1 MVPDG
6 GDDGRKGLGGTGGR
20 SDGGGGGGGTSG
32 GGALRGDM
40 LPLPDAGTVPPWDAS
55 MSSALTPSMMG
66 LLINDLV
73 MLATVDSCPTPPV
86 PEACVCVPD
95 GLDVLDVLDVL
106 LAVVVAGTSRGDV
119 GSCRR
124 DGLDPT
130 GRSVLAPLGP
140 VSFDRDC
147 GGVVVGGSGRL
158 SSCGTRVAGLGWPL
172 PKLISVGERLPRSGR
187 RSELDFLVAIFLSDI
202 SSTR

>member
-1 MVPDG
+1 
-6 GDDGRKGLGGTGGR
+6 
-20 SDGGGGGGGTSG
+20 
-32 GGALRGDM
+32 
-40 LPLPDAGTVPPWDAS
+40 

-66 LLINDLV
+66 LLINALV
-73 MLATVDSCPTPPV
+73 MLATVDGCPTSPV
-86 PEACVCVPD
+86 PEARLCVPDVPD

-106 LAVVVAGTSRGDV
+106 LALVVAGTSRGDV

-124 DGLDPT
+124 DDLDPP

-158 SSCGTRVAGLGWPL
+158 SSCGTRVAGLGWLL